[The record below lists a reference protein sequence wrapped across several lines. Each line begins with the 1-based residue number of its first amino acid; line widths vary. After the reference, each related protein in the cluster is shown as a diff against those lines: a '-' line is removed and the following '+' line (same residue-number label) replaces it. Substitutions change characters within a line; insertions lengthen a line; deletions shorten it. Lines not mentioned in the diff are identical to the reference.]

1 MKHQPLFLSKIQVY
15 LLSIPVSYF
24 HLIMQEEIKTNCFI
38 FHGRE
43 ISIDLPID
51 VVDVHVIPRIHI
63 LNEPLTQIITNDS
76 EYVDLIS
83 IKVCCHRTNDRSIQT
98 NGLII
103 DIGFDTSN
111 LHHHKRTVIDCTSF
125 T

>member
-1 MKHQPLFLSKIQVY
+1 MQKNIKIQVY

-24 HLIMQEEIKTNCFI
+24 YLIMQEEIKTNGFI
-38 FHGRE
+38 FHGRK
-43 ISIDLPID
+43 ITIDLPID
-51 VVDVHVIPRIHI
+51 MIDVHVISRIHI

-76 EYVDLIS
+76 KHIDLIS
-83 IKVCCHRTNDRSIQT
+83 IKVCCHRMNNRGIQT
-98 NGLII
+98 NGFII
-103 DIGFDTSN
+103 DIRFDTSN